1 MLILGNIKNEERI
14 YTCLIPGVS
23 HLEDKT
29 GETLGEG
36 QRLRSNGGSPLVENI
51 TYYLNL
57 NIELFL

>member
-36 QRLRSNGGSPLVENI
+36 QRLRSNGGSPLVENM
-51 TYYLNL
+51 
-57 NIELFL
+57 